1 MAIVE
6 KEVAKKVKIKILS
19 TQDGDNS
26 DVFIGVNSKTL
37 NIKRGCEVEIGQEF
51 LDVLNNS
58 IIDTVIQ
65 DNQADGTTVLRT
77 LTFTHYYSADV
88 VQKSESVEV

>member
-26 DVFIGVNSKTL
+26 DVFIGVNGKTL

-65 DNQADGTTVLRT
+65 DNQSDGTKITRR
-77 LTFTHYYSADV
+77 
-88 VQKSESVEV
+88 VQIQRYPYQLV

>member
-26 DVFIGVNSKTL
+26 DVFIGVNGKTI

-58 IIDTVIQ
+58 IIEHIFYTP
-65 DNQADGTTVLRT
+65 NEDGTKTRQHIQIQRYPYKMV
-77 LTFTHYYSADV
+77 
-88 VQKSESVEV
+88 

>member
-6 KEVAKKVKIKILS
+6 KEATKKVKIKILS

-26 DVFIGVNSKTL
+26 DVFIGVNGKTL

-65 DNQADGTTVLRT
+65 GNQADGTKITRRIQIQRYPYQMV
-77 LTFTHYYSADV
+77 
-88 VQKSESVEV
+88 

>member
-26 DVFIGVNSKTL
+26 DVFIGVNGKTL
-37 NIKRGCEVEIGQEF
+37 SIKRGCEVEIGQEF

-65 DNQADGTTVLRT
+65 DNQTDGTKITRR
-77 LTFTHYYSADV
+77 
-88 VQKSESVEV
+88 VQIQRYPYQLV